1 MRWFGRIFLV
11 FGFWLCLVLERAGEL
26 VRGGK
31 ESEFYVFGY
40 RGNGRIGEKG
50 NGIRILGV

>member
-31 ESEFYVFGY
+31 ESEFYVSGY